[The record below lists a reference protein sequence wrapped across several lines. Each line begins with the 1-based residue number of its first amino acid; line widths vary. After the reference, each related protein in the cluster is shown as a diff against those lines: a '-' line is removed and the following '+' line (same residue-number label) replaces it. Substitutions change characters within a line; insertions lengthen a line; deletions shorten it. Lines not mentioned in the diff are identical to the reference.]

1 MDRETFC
8 AFQGL
13 VYELCGISL
22 NDSKEAMVSSRIGKR
37 MRVLGLDTPRQYL
50 EQLRGSEGVEEITHF
65 LDAIS
70 TNVTSFF
77 REPDHFAYL
86 SDQIEDWI
94 RQGSSRL
101 RVWSAA
107 ASTGEEPYTI
117 AMTIAAV
124 AGGRMRDW
132 RILATDI
139 STRALGHAARGQ
151 YSAQRVAG
159 VPRPLLHQYFVC
171 SHEPSGALY
180 TVKESLKKHILFR
193 RLNLSKLPFPMRG
206 QLDVIFCR
214 NVMIYFDT
222 QTRTRLVE
230 EFYRLLRP
238 GGLLLTGH
246 AESLAGVKASFEYL
260 KPAYYRKP
268 V

>member
-1 MDRETFC
+1 MERETFQ
-8 AFQGL
+8 AFQQL
-13 VYELCGISL
+13 VYELCGITL
-22 NDSKEAMVSSRIGKR
+22 NDSKQAMVASRISKR
-37 MRVLGLDTPRQYL
+37 MRMLGLDTPQQYL
-50 EQLRGSEGVEEITHF
+50 AHLRGSTGVEEVTHF

-86 SDQIEDWI
+86 GEQVETWLQQKC
-94 RQGSSRL
+94 RRL
-101 RVWSAA
+101 RIWSAA

-117 AMTIAAV
+117 AMTIAAIC
-124 AGGRMRDW
+124 GSQHCDW

-139 STRALGHAARGQ
+139 SLRALAEAQRGT
-151 YSAQRVAG
+151 YPEQRVAG
-159 VPRPLLHQYFVC
+159 IPTPLLRQFFTRATGA
-171 SHEPSGALY
+171 SG
-180 TVKESLKKHILFR
+180 TVYAAAESLKKHILFR
-193 RLNLSKLPFPMRG
+193 RLNLSHPPFPMRG

-214 NVMIYFDT
+214 NVMIYFDL

-246 AESLAGVKASFEYL
+246 AESLAGIKAAFEYL